1 MYHSLKEIFWCVEY
15 TDKQNNN
22 YNNNNDDDD
31 DDDDDGDDD
40 DDDDDGHDII
50 LKRLRN
56 MQFIQSFFEI
66 LRLNWI

>member
-1 MYHSLKEIFWCVEY
+1 MYHSLNEIFWCVEY

-22 YNNNNDDDD
+22 YNNND
-31 DDDDDGDDD
+31 DDD